1 VIYRDEERTRW
12 CPRCGTE
19 YRDGIRT
26 CADCGVDLV
35 RERPAP
41 EPHGRRAPGAD
52 ESEAIAYDLDGW
64 TDEQRSLLE
73 FILNGDNIP
82 HIIQSDTLV
91 VPDALQS
98 KIEEIIDSIE
108 GEEIE
113 DAPSGP

>member
-1 VIYRDEERTRW
+1 MIYRDEERTRW
-12 CPRCGTE
+12 CPQCGAE
-19 YRDGIRT
+19 YRDAIRT
-26 CADCGVDLV
+26 CADCGVELT

-41 EPHGRRAPGAD
+41 EPHGRRTGAVD
-52 ESEAIAYDLDGW
+52 QSEAVGYDLTGW

-82 HIIQSDTLV
+82 YVLQGDTLV
-91 VPDALQS
+91 VPQAMQA